1 MDCIEAQ
8 GLMNQFIDDKLDEKT
23 LTEFLEHVKHCP
35 SCYDD
40 LEATYTVMAVI
51 RLLDDEEETP
61 DLLRA
66 LDRRIEEK
74 EAWLRQQ
81 RRSHFFKKVIGLTAF
96 LVAAFLI
103 SSMIM
108 FFAGNIHSEKHLTVP
123 FHASINNPMNVHRS
137 ESVIDDFLYIREGDK
152 IYMVS
157 SKRMPGWSMFDS
169 QRKDRPKE
177 GWIGR

>member
-81 RRSHFFKKVIGLTAF
+81 RRSHFFKKVIELTVF

-103 SSMIM
+103 SSI
-108 FFAGNIHSEKHLTVP
+108 
-123 FHASINNPMNVHRS
+123 
-137 ESVIDDFLYIREGDK
+137 IR
-152 IYMVS
+152 
-157 SKRMPGWSMFDS
+157 
-169 QRKDRPKE
+169 
-177 GWIGR
+177 